1 MNKKETA
8 TLMAIIKTAYPEY
21 YRNQTDL
28 IDAVNLWAEMFTKDD
43 ATLIAKAVKKFI
55 KTDSKGF
62 PPKIGQ
68 ISTLAAEIRKAE
80 WEQRKREQDALPEPE
95 IKIAPMP
102 EETKERLRKMGW
114 RG

>member
-1 MNKKETA
+1 M
-8 TLMAIIKTAYPEY
+8 
-21 YRNQTDL
+21 
-28 IDAVNLWAEMFTKDD
+28 IDAVNLWAEMFTDEEP
-43 ATLIAKAVKKFI
+43 TLIAKAVKKFI

-68 ISTLAAEIRKAE
+68 ISTIAAEIRKSE
-80 WEQRKREQDALPEPE
+80 REQRKREQDALPEPE

>member
-55 KTDSKGF
+55 KTDSRAF
-62 PPKIGQ
+62 
-68 ISTLAAEIRKAE
+68 LR
-80 WEQRKREQDALPEPE
+80 
-95 IKIAPMP
+95 
-102 EETKERLRKMGW
+102 RLGK
-114 RG
+114 